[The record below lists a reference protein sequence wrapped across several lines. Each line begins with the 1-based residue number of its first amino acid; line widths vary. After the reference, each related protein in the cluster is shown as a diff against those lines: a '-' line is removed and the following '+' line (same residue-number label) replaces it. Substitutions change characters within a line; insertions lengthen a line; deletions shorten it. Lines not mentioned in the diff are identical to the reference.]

1 VDIKPALLTEGARL
15 MILTENVTAETVSR
29 SDETL
34 STNRRAMTIAT
45 TLFFMWGFLTCLND
59 ILIPHLKA
67 IFELTYAQVML
78 VQFAFF
84 SAYFAFAVPAGKL
97 VEWRGYKQ
105 SMVIGLLIMAAGAV
119 MFLPA
124 SAIPSFNVFLAAL
137 ILLAAGITVLQVAAN
152 PYVANLG
159 PQRTASSRL
168 NLAQAFNSL
177 GTTIA
182 PFFGSVL
189 ILSTVPLAAASLH
202 SLPTALLQQYRMQ
215 QASSVRLPYLGIAV
229 ALLALAAML
238 ALVQLPALNYTQD
251 FRPAGLDDGS
261 TKDSIWNH
269 PHLLFGAIGIFVYVG
284 AEVSIGSFLINYLEL
299 PTIGNLTE
307 KTAAL
312 YVSLYWFGAM
322 VGRFIGSAVL
332 QRVRTSLALAAAAA
346 IASSLVVL
354 SVLSH
359 GHVAMFSVI
368 AVGLFNSI
376 MFPSIFTL
384 GIADL
389 RQLTSRGSS
398 LLVAAIVGGAVLP
411 LLQGQ
416 LADRI
421 GVQHALI
428 IPAVCYV
435 YIFAFGLFM
444 SKKRLDVS

>member
-1 VDIKPALLTEGARL
+1 MISTEPVQVYKDSQG
-15 MILTENVTAETVSR
+15 
-29 SDETL
+29 DETL
-34 STNRRAMTIAT
+34 ATNSRAMAIAT

-84 SAYFAFAVPAGKL
+84 SAYFVFAIPAGKL

-105 SMVIGLLIMAAGAV
+105 SMVISLLVMAGGAL

-124 SAIPSFNVFLAAL
+124 SGMPSFNVFLAAL
-137 ILLAAGITVLQVAAN
+137 ILLAAGITCLQVAAN

-182 PFFGSVL
+182 PFFGSAM
-189 ILSTVPLAAASLH
+189 ILSTTPLAANKLH
-202 SLPTALLQQYRMQ
+202 SLSAALLQQCRMQ
-215 QASSVRLPYLGIAV
+215 QASSVRLPYVGIAITLV
-229 ALLALAAML
+229 VLAVLLALI
-238 ALVQLPALNYTQD
+238 QLPALHHTQD
-251 FRPAGLDDGS
+251 FRPSSLDAN
-261 TKDSIWNH
+261 TPHDSIWKH
-269 PHLLFGAIGIFVYVG
+269 PHLLFGAVGIFVYVG

-312 YVSLYWFGAM
+312 YVALYWFGAM
-322 VGRFIGSAVL
+322 VGRFIGSAAL
-332 QRVRTSLALAAAAA
+332 QRVRTSLALAVAAA
-346 IASSLVVL
+346 IASALVLL
-354 SVLSH
+354 SITSH
-359 GHVAMFSVI
+359 GHLAMFSVI

-398 LLVAAIVGGAVLP
+398 LLVAAIVGGAILP
-411 LLQGQ
+411 LLQGR

-428 IPAVCYV
+428 IPVVCYL
-435 YIFAFGLFM
+435 YIVGFGVFM
-444 SKKRLDVS
+444 TRTRVDIT

>member
-1 VDIKPALLTEGARL
+1 MISTEPMQVYKDSQGDE
-15 MILTENVTAETVSR
+15 ILA
-29 SDETL
+29 
-34 STNRRAMTIAT
+34 TNSRAMAIAT

-84 SAYFAFAVPAGKL
+84 SAYFVFAIPSGKL

-105 SMVIGLLIMAAGAV
+105 SMVISLLVMAAGAL

-124 SAIPSFNVFLAAL
+124 SGIPSFNVFLAAL
-137 ILLAAGITVLQVAAN
+137 ILLAAGITCLQVAAN

-182 PFFGSVL
+182 PFFGSAM
-189 ILSTVPLAAASLH
+189 ILSTTPLAANKLH
-202 SLPTALLQQYRMQ
+202 SLSAALLQQYRMQ
-215 QASSVRLPYLGIAV
+215 QASSVRLPYVGIAITLV
-229 ALLALAAML
+229 VLAVLLALI
-238 ALVQLPALNYTQD
+238 QLPALNYTQD
-251 FRPAGLDDGS
+251 FRPSNFDTNTS
-261 TKDSIWNH
+261 HDSIWRH
-269 PHLLFGAIGIFVYVG
+269 PHLLFGAVGIFVYVG
-284 AEVSIGSFLINYLEL
+284 AEVSIGSFLINYFEL
-299 PTIGNLTE
+299 PSIGNLTE

-312 YVSLYWFGAM
+312 YVALYWFGAM

-332 QRVRTSLALAAAAA
+332 QRVRTSLALTVAAA
-346 IASSLVVL
+346 IASALILL
-354 SVLSH
+354 SITSH

-398 LLVAAIVGGAVLP
+398 LLVAAIVGGAILP
-411 LLQGQ
+411 LLQGR

-428 IPAVCYV
+428 IPVVCYL
-435 YIFAFGLFM
+435 YIVGFGVFM
-444 SKKRLDVS
+444 TRTRVDVD